1 MSDAQTHS
9 AWQCPAC
16 GHKGNT
22 TARKCSACSWLKP
35 ITDRDDIPTY
45 GLPGLI
51 ESAEQLR
58 DEVGNWM
65 VKTVI
70 AKGEHSTDPLAEALA
85 DIAMGNRRNW
95 DLESARAL
103 EAELGACSDT
113 VETFLSNRDL

>member
-1 MSDAQTHS
+1 MDDKTHS

-35 ITDRDDIPTY
+35 VTNGDDINLIPT
-45 GLPGLI
+45 
-51 ESAEQLR
+51 AEHLR

-65 VKTVI
+65 VKTVH
-70 AKGEHSTDPLAEALA
+70 ARGEHHTDALTEALV
-85 DIAMGNRRNW
+85 DIAMAQRRDW
-95 DLESARAL
+95 DLEAVTAL
-103 EAELGACSDT
+103 NLELGACDDS